1 MSVGLCAVDFDAW
14 DEVSAKRELEELG
27 LNTVLWNGTSDVVS
41 SLDVY
46 YERLFLVQS
55 YAMSH
60 KRAKTLDALAG
71 ALMGSPFERRESAA
85 WKNAEDRLGPGGA
98 DFVFAELCPPRLGL
112 PGVSRGGG
120 IAPKYGCDARSALRG
135 TRFEG
140 YLKLEHAPC
149 TVQANPHFNRNI
161 FVATDFLCELSLEV
175 KNEDMMFND
184 DEASAISTGARACAR
199 ALVSWRSPYPPPP
212 AAAAAAAAQLS
223 QLGIKSPEGAVLV
236 LAVQT
241 THVFRVTA
249 LMKAFNAVEL
259 REWAPGAHSD
269 RFCQVP
275 GLKIAQKDVRLCD
288 VLQYDELPAGIVG
301 DLGEA
306 ADLCKRMSEGL
317 RLLRDLVP
325 ERSALSE
332 SDDFIWL
339 LATFDVAPL
348 DNAAKKKVAVPG
360 DIKRLP
366 VITAGYKAVR
376 AVTERIASVL
386 AACPT
391 TFRAVRA
398 LLATGGPR
406 LAALMS
412 PISASGSGTSF
423 AGEARLLCDAC
434 PLVGG
439 SGASGAAT
447 AAVGEEGASDLGHLT
462 RVVLNCWRVSQLDV
476 VSAPAGFVWEL
487 GLCME
492 QYYT

>member
-1 MSVGLCAVDFDAW
+1 M
-14 DEVSAKRELEELG
+14 
-27 LNTVLWNGTSDVVS
+27 
-41 SLDVY
+41 
-46 YERLFLVQS
+46 
-55 YAMSH
+55 
-60 KRAKTLDALAG
+60 
-71 ALMGSPFERRESAA
+71 
-85 WKNAEDRLGPGGA
+85 
-98 DFVFAELCPPRLGL
+98 
-112 PGVSRGGG
+112 
-120 IAPKYGCDARSALRG
+120 
-135 TRFEG
+135 
-140 YLKLEHAPC
+140 
-149 TVQANPHFNRNI
+149 
-161 FVATDFLCELSLEV
+161 
-175 KNEDMMFND
+175 
-184 DEASAISTGARACAR
+184 
-199 ALVSWRSPYPPPP
+199 
-212 AAAAAAAAQLS
+212 
-223 QLGIKSPEGAVLV
+223 
-236 LAVQT
+236 QT

-249 LMKAFNAVEL
+249 LMKAFNAVKL
-259 REWAPGAHSD
+259 REWAPGAHPD
-269 RFCQVP
+269 RFCEVP
-275 GLKIAQKDVRLCD
+275 GLKIADTDVRLCD

-317 RLLRDLVP
+317 RRLRDLVP
-325 ERSALSE
+325 ERYALSE

-348 DNAAKKKVAVPG
+348 DNAAKKKVAVSG

-366 VITAGYKAVR
+366 VITAGYNAVQK
-376 AVTERIASVL
+376 VTERIASVL

-412 PISASGSGTSF
+412 PISASGGGISF
-423 AGEARLLCDAC
+423 AGEARLLCDAV

-447 AAVGEEGASDLGHLT
+447 AAVGRGASDPT
-462 RVVLNCWRVSQLDV
+462 RVVLNCWRVSHLDV